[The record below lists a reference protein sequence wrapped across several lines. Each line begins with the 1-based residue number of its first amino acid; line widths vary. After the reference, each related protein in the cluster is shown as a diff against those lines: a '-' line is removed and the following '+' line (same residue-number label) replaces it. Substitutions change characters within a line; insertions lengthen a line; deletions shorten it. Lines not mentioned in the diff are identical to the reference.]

1 MDSIDKT
8 KFPEDL
14 NKPEVKSFLKKY
26 LTPELFNVLKDK
38 KTSRET
44 TLWHCIVSGLVNL
57 DSSTGFYAGDEESYE
72 VFAPLFNPAIE
83 EYHAP
88 YKITDG
94 HKSDMNPDNLKAPN
108 PDPDGKFIRSTR
120 IRVARN
126 LKGYG
131 LSPTIT
137 KEERL
142 ELEKKVVEVLQ
153 SLEGDLAGTY
163 HSLVG
168 MDEETRQKL
177 VADHF
182 LFKKGDRF
190 LEAAGSNRDWPEGRG
205 IYYNHDKTF
214 LVWVNE
220 EDHLRIISMEKGS
233 DIGSVFTRLC
243 RAVNELDSRLG
254 GFQHTDKLGYL
265 ASCPTNI
272 GTGMRASVHVK
283 IPHASECA
291 GFKKLLDEYHIQ
303 ERGIHGE
310 HSVSTGEDIGVYDIS
325 NRRRIGL
332 SEVQC
337 IQDMYD
343 GVVKLIEIEKQFTG
357 ECFPS
362 IITAPEVKSY
372 LKKYLT
378 PEVFQ
383 QLKDLKTSRGTTLS
397 NCIMSG
403 LVNLDSSTGFYA
415 GDEESYEVFAPL
427 FNPSIE
433 EYHAPYKITD
443 GHKSDMNPDN
453 LKAPNPDSEGR
464 FIRSTRIRVARNL
477 KGYGLSP
484 TITKEERLELEK
496 KVVEVLQS
504 LEGDLAGTYHS
515 LVGMDEE
522 TRLKLVADHFLFKKG
537 DRFLE
542 AAGSNRD
549 WPEGRG
555 IYYNH
560 DKTFLVWVNEEDHL
574 RIISMEKGSDIG
586 SVFTRLCRAVN
597 ELDSRLGG
605 FQHTDKLGYLASC
618 PTNIGT
624 GMRASVH
631 IKIPNAS
638 QSAGFKKLLD
648 EYHIQERGIH
658 GEHSVSTGEDI
669 GVYDISNRRRIGLSE
684 VQCIQDMYNGVVKLI
699 VIEKEYIGEAFPA
712 FLAAPGVKSYLK
724 KYLTP
729 EMFEQLKGLKT
740 SRGTTLSNCIMSGL
754 VNIDSST
761 GFYAGDEESYEVFA
775 PLFNPS
781 IEEYHAPYKI
791 TDGHKSDMNPD
802 NLKAPNPDPDGKFI
816 RSTRIRV
823 ARNLKGY
830 GLSPTITKE
839 ERLELEKKVIEVL
852 QSLEGDLAG
861 TYHSLVGMDEETRQK
876 LVADHF
882 LFKKGD
888 RFLEAA
894 GSNRDWPE
902 GRGIY
907 YNHDKTFLV
916 WVNEE
921 DHLRIISM
929 EKGSDIGSVFS
940 RLCRAV
946 NELDSRLGGFQHTDK
961 LGYLASCPT
970 NIGTGMRA
978 SVHIKIPFASTR
990 DGFSKLLDEYHIQER
1005 GIHGEHSVSTGED
1018 VGVYDIS
1025 NRRRIGL
1032 SEVQCIQDMYDG
1044 VVKLIEIETEYL
1056 DQLDG
1061 KCFPTVL
1068 NAPGVK
1074 SFLKKYLTPEMF
1086 EQLKGLKTSRGTT
1099 LNNCI
1104 MSGLVNLDSSTGF
1117 YAGDEESYEVF
1128 APLFNPAIEEY
1139 HAPYKI
1145 TDGHKSDMNPD
1156 NLKAPNPD
1164 PDGKFIRSTRI
1175 RVARNLK
1182 GYGLSPTIT
1191 KEERLELEKK
1201 VVEVLQSLEGDL
1213 AGTYH
1218 SLVGMDEETRQK
1230 LVVDHFLF
1238 KKGDR
1243 FLEAAGS
1250 NRDWPEGRG
1259 IYYNHDK
1266 TFLVWVNEEDHL
1278 RIISMEKG
1286 SDIGSVFTRLCRA
1299 VNELDSRLGG
1309 FQHTDKLGY
1318 LASCPTNIGTGMRAS
1333 VHIKIPN
1340 ASESA
1345 GFRKLLDDYHIQ
1357 ERGIHGEHSV
1367 STGED
1372 IGVYDISNRR
1382 RIGLSEVQCIQDMYD
1397 GVVKLI
1403 EIEGQYCGLSYPSVL
1418 APPEVKSYLKKYLTP
1433 EVFQQLKDLKTSRGT
1448 TLSNCIMSG
1457 LVNLDSSTGFYA
1469 GDEESYEVF
1478 APLFNPAIEEYHAP
1492 YKITDGHKSDM
1503 NPDNLKAPN
1512 PDPNGKFIRSTRIRV
1527 ARNLK
1532 GYGLSPT
1539 ITKEERLELEK
1550 KVVEVLQS
1558 LEGDLAGTY
1567 HSLVEMD
1574 EETRLKLVA
1583 DHFLFKKGDRFLEA
1597 AGSNRDWPE
1606 GRGIYYNHNKT
1617 FLVWVNEEDHLRI
1630 ISMEKGSDIGS
1641 VFTRLCR
1648 AVNELDSRL
1657 GGFQHTDKLG
1667 YLASCPTNIG
1677 TGMRASVH
1685 IKIPNAS
1692 QSAGFKKLLDEYHI
1706 QERGIHGEHSVS
1718 TGEDIGVY
1726 DISNRRRI
1734 GLSEV
1739 QCIQDMY
1746 DGVVKLIEIE
1756 MLHSGQ
1762 VFPSV
1767 LAAPEVKSY
1776 LKKYLTPE
1784 LFEQLKDLK
1793 TSRGTTLSNCIMS
1806 GLVNLDS
1813 STGFY
1818 AGDEESYEV
1827 FAPLFNPAI
1836 EEYHAPYKITGGHK
1850 SDMNPG
1856 NLKAP
1861 NPDPDGKFIRSTRIR
1876 VARNL
1881 KGYGLSP
1888 TITKEERLELE
1899 KRVVEVLQSLEG
1911 DLAGTYHSLV
1921 GMDEETRLKL
1931 VADHFLFKKGDRFL
1945 EAAGSNR
1952 DWPEGRGIY
1961 YNHDKTFLVWVNE
1974 EDHLRIISMEK
1985 GSDIGS
1991 VFTRLCRAVNELDS
2005 RLGGFQHTDKLGY
2018 LASCPTNIGT
2028 GMRASVHIKIPN
2040 ASQSADFKKLLD
2052 EYHIQERGIHGEHSV
2067 STGEDIGV
2075 YDISNRR
2082 RIGLSEVQ
2090 CIQDMYDGVVKLIE
2104 IETGK
2109 PAKAAA
2115 AAAAKPKPTRSPPA
2129 KSRSCV
2135 IL

>member
-1 MDSIDKT
+1 MDAIDQT

-14 NKPEVKSFLKKY
+14 NKPEVKSALKKY
-26 LTPELFNVLKDK
+26 LTPEVFDQLKDK
-38 KTSRET
+38 KTSRGT
-44 TLWHCIVSGLVNL
+44 TLWNCIASGIVNL
-57 DSSTGFYAGDEESYE
+57 DSSTGIYAGDEESYE
-72 VFAPLFNPAIE
+72 LFGPLFNPIIE

-88 YKITDG
+88 YKVTDG

-108 PDPDGKFIRSTR
+108 PDIEGKFIRSTR

-163 HSLVG
+163 HPLLG

-233 DIGSVFTRLC
+233 DIGSVFNRLC

-254 GFQHTDKLGYL
+254 GFQHTERLGYL

-272 GTGMRASVHVK
+272 GTGMRASVHIKV
-283 IPHASECA
+283 PHASTST
-291 GFKKLLDEYHIQ
+291 GFSKILEESHIQ

-310 HSVSTGEDIGVYDIS
+310 HSVSTGEDVGVYDIS

-337 IQDMYD
+337 IQDMYN
-343 GVVKLIEIEKQFTG
+343 GVVKLIEIEKQFAG
-357 ECFPS
+357 EIYPS
-362 IITAPEVKSY
+362 VLTSPDVNSL

-378 PEVFQ
+378 PEMFE
-383 QLKDLKTSRGTTLS
+383 QLKGLKTSRGTTLIC
-397 NCIMSG
+397 CIMSG
-403 LVNLDSSTGFYA
+403 LVNLDSANGIYA
-415 GDEESYEVFAPL
+415 GDEESYELFGPL
-427 FNPSIE
+427 FNPIVE

-453 LKAPNPDSEGR
+453 LKAPNPDSEGKFIR
-464 FIRSTRIRVARNL
+464 STRIRVARNLKGYGLSSTITKEERLDLEKKVVEVLQSLEGDLAGTYHPLLGMDEETRLKLVADHFLFKKGDRFLEAAGSNRDWPEGRGIYYNHNKTFLVWVNEEDHLRIISMEKGSDIGSVFNRLCRAVNELDSRLGGFQYSEKFGYLAGCPTNVGTGMRASVHIKIPRASEYSGFRKLLDEYDIQERGIHGEHSVSTGEDVGVYDISNRRRIGLSEVQCIQDMYNGVVKLIEIEKQFAGEIYPSILTSPDVNSLLKKYLTPEMFEQLKGLKTSRGTTLISCIMSGLVNLDSANGIYGGDEESYELFGPVFNPIVEEYHAPYKITDGHKSDMNPDNLKAPNPDSEGKFIRSTRIRVARNL

-504 LEGDLAGTYHS
+504 LEGDLAGTYHP
-515 LVGMDEE
+515 LLGMDEE

-586 SVFTRLCRAVN
+586 SVFNRLCRAVN

-605 FQHTDKLGYLASC
+605 FQYSEKFGYLAGC
-618 PTNIGT
+618 PTNVGT

-631 IKIPNAS
+631 IKIP
-638 QSAGFKKLLD
+638 
-648 EYHIQERGIH
+648 
-658 GEHSVSTGEDI
+658 
-669 GVYDISNRRRIGLSE
+669 
-684 VQCIQDMYNGVVKLI
+684 
-699 VIEKEYIGEAFPA
+699 
-712 FLAAPGVKSYLK
+712 
-724 KYLTP
+724 
-729 EMFEQLKGLKT
+729 
-740 SRGTTLSNCIMSGL
+740 
-754 VNIDSST
+754 
-761 GFYAGDEESYEVFA
+761 
-775 PLFNPS
+775 
-781 IEEYHAPYKI
+781 
-791 TDGHKSDMNPD
+791 
-802 NLKAPNPDPDGKFI
+802 
-816 RSTRIRV
+816 
-823 ARNLKGY
+823 
-830 GLSPTITKE
+830 
-839 ERLELEKKVIEVL
+839 
-852 QSLEGDLAG
+852 
-861 TYHSLVGMDEETRQK
+861 
-876 LVADHF
+876 
-882 LFKKGD
+882 
-888 RFLEAA
+888 
-894 GSNRDWPE
+894 
-902 GRGIY
+902 
-907 YNHDKTFLV
+907 
-916 WVNEE
+916 
-921 DHLRIISM
+921 
-929 EKGSDIGSVFS
+929 
-940 RLCRAV
+940 
-946 NELDSRLGGFQHTDK
+946 
-961 LGYLASCPT
+961 
-970 NIGTGMRA
+970 RA
-978 SVHIKIPFASTR
+978 SEYS
-990 DGFSKLLDEYHIQER
+990 GFGKLLDEYHIQER

-1032 SEVQCIQDMYDG
+1032 SEVQCIQDMYNG
-1044 VVKLIEIETEYL
+1044 VVKLIEIEKQFAGEIYPSILTSPDVNSL
-1056 DQLDG
+1056 
-1061 KCFPTVL
+1061 
-1068 NAPGVK
+1068 
-1074 SFLKKYLTPEMF
+1074 LKKYLTPEMF

-1099 LNNCI
+1099 LICCI
-1104 MSGLVNLDSSTGF
+1104 MSGLVNLDSANGI
-1117 YAGDEESYEVF
+1117 YGGDEESYELF
-1128 APLFNPAIEEY
+1128 GPLFNPIIEEY

-1164 PDGKFIRSTRI
+1164 PEGRFIRSTRI

-1218 SLVGMDEETRQK
+1218 PL
-1230 LVVDHFLF
+1230 
-1238 KKGDR
+1238 
-1243 FLEAAGS
+1243 
-1250 NRDWPEGRG
+1250 
-1259 IYYNHDK
+1259 
-1266 TFLVWVNEEDHL
+1266 
-1278 RIISMEKG
+1278 
-1286 SDIGSVFTRLCRA
+1286 
-1299 VNELDSRLGG
+1299 LG
-1309 FQHTDKLGY
+1309 
-1318 LASCPTNIGTGMRAS
+1318 
-1333 VHIKIPN
+1333 
-1340 ASESA
+1340 
-1345 GFRKLLDDYHIQ
+1345 
-1357 ERGIHGEHSV
+1357 
-1367 STGED
+1367 
-1372 IGVYDISNRR
+1372 
-1382 RIGLSEVQCIQDMYD
+1382 
-1397 GVVKLI
+1397 
-1403 EIEGQYCGLSYPSVL
+1403 
-1418 APPEVKSYLKKYLTP
+1418 
-1433 EVFQQLKDLKTSRGT
+1433 
-1448 TLSNCIMSG
+1448 
-1457 LVNLDSSTGFYA
+1457 
-1469 GDEESYEVF
+1469 
-1478 APLFNPAIEEYHAP
+1478 
-1492 YKITDGHKSDM
+1492 
-1503 NPDNLKAPN
+1503 
-1512 PDPNGKFIRSTRIRV
+1512 
-1527 ARNLK
+1527 
-1532 GYGLSPT
+1532 
-1539 ITKEERLELEK
+1539 
-1550 KVVEVLQS
+1550 
-1558 LEGDLAGTY
+1558 
-1567 HSLVEMD
+1567 MD

-1641 VFTRLCR
+1641 VFNRLCR

-1657 GGFQHTDKLG
+1657 GGFQYTEKFG
-1667 YLASCPTNIG
+1667 YLAGCPTNVG

-1685 IKIPNAS
+1685 IKIPHAS
-1692 QSAGFKKLLDEYHI
+1692 ASTGFSKILEESHI

-1718 TGEDIGVY
+1718 TGEDVGVY
-1726 DISNRRRI
+1726 DISNKRRI

-1746 DGVVKLIEIE
+1746 NGVVKLIEIE
-1756 MLHSGQ
+1756 KQYTGDIY
-1762 VFPSV
+1762 PSV
-1767 LAAPEVKSY
+1767 LTSPEVNSL
-1776 LKKYLTPE
+1776 LKKHLTPKM
-1784 LFEQLKDLK
+1784 FERLKGLK
-1793 TSRGTTLSNCIMS
+1793 TSRGTTLICCIMS

-1813 STGFY
+1813 ANGIY
-1818 AGDEESYEV
+1818 AGDEESYEL
-1827 FAPLFNPAI
+1827 FGPLFNPI
-1836 EEYHAPYKITGGHK
+1836 VEEYHAPYKVKDGHK
-1850 SDMNPG
+1850 SDMNPK

-1861 NPDPDGKFIRSTRIR
+1861 NPDPEGKFIRSTRIR

-1899 KRVVEVLQSLEG
+1899 KKVVEVLQSLEG
-1911 DLAGTYHSLV
+1911 DLAGTYHPLL

-1961 YNHDKTFLVWVNE
+1961 YNHNKTFLVWINE

-1991 VFTRLCRAVNELDS
+1991 VFNRLCRAVNELDS
-2005 RLGGFQHTDKLGY
+2005 RLGGFQHTKKLGY
-2018 LASCPTNIGT
+2018 LASCPTNVGT

-2040 ASQSADFKKLLD
+2040 ASASPDFCKILD

-2067 STGEDIGV
+2067 STGEDVGV

-2104 IETGK
+2104 METGK
-2109 PAKAAA
+2109 PAANDESTAT
-2115 AAAAKPKPTRSPPA
+2115 AKPKTPP
-2129 KSRSCV
+2129 KSRSCS
-2135 IL
+2135 II